1 MMLQDLIENFADW
14 ASLVKVWPLLA
25 QGLLVTLEL
34 SAVALPLGLG
44 FGLLIG
50 LGCALG
56 GRAARIALLCW
67 IDLFRAFPVL
77 VLLILITYAL
87 PFLGLTL
94 PTFAAAVVALVLNNS
109 GYYGEIF
116 RAGLASVPHGQREAA
131 AALGLSPLRAML
143 LVVLPQ
149 ALRAVLAPLA
159 SNSLELVKATSVA
172 AMVSL
177 PELLRSARVAQEQ
190 TYNPTPLMAAAVLYV
205 LLLWPFAHLVARLER
220 HMLRGRVR

>member
-56 GRAARIALLCW
+56 GRATRIALLCW

-77 VLLILITYAL
+77 VLLGK
-87 PFLGLTL
+87 PFRLKELRDC
-94 PTFAAAVVALVLNNS
+94 V
-109 GYYGEIF
+109 
-116 RAGLASVPHGQREAA
+116 EAA
-131 AALGLSPLRAML
+131 
-143 LVVLPQ
+143 
-149 ALRAVLAPLA
+149 
-159 SNSLELVKATSVA
+159 T
-172 AMVSL
+172 
-177 PELLRSARVAQEQ
+177 AR
-190 TYNPTPLMAAAVLYV
+190 
-205 LLLWPFAHLVARLER
+205 
-220 HMLRGRVR
+220 G